1 MIIFPLR
8 LPLTYALFS
17 GLYVECQCVSNGFW
31 SLKAFLKSKI
41 LANVIIKKHLLSL
54 LLTYPV
60 SAPR

>member
-1 MIIFPLR
+1 MVIFPLR
-8 LPLTYALFS
+8 LALTYALFS

-41 LANVIIKKHLLSL
+41 LANAIIKKHLLSL
-54 LLTYPV
+54 LLTYAV